1 VAVRSPRRAES
12 PTQAMLSIGALSAA
26 TGIPVDTIRTW
37 ERRYGFP
44 VAERKPSG
52 HRLYALSTAP
62 RLRRIAQAIARGH
75 RAAEVVAAPETTL
88 EALLATLPPAPREQ
102 QPSPRVERSL
112 GSTSADAGGGL
123 VEAVHAFDAERLK
136 RAFQAD
142 WARLGP
148 LEFLEQRAAPFLTAV
163 GQAWEQKELDV
174 RHEHFASSVLGDFLR
189 AVRSPLDDRAR
200 GPLAVLATLPGELHG
215 LGLQMSALVF
225 ALAGW
230 RTLPL
235 GVDTPVA
242 QIVALAREAPVT
254 AVAVSCVQQRRR
266 ADAAALRALRQRLPR
281 HVALLVGG
289 SSAPNTVQ
297 QRGIY
302 VMSDL
307 ASLDRWLREWTRER
321 GAPGRGGP
329 GAPHQG

>member
-1 VAVRSPRRAES
+1 MAVRTARRAGS
-12 PTQAMLSIGALSAA
+12 PGQGMLSIGALSAA

-52 HRLYALSTAP
+52 HRLYALATAP

-75 RAAEVVAAPETTL
+75 RAAEVVPAAETTL
-88 EALLATLPPAPREQ
+88 EALLASLPPASREQ
-102 QPSPRVERSL
+102 QPSPRAEASL
-112 GSTSADAGGGL
+112 GPASADAGGGL
-123 VEAVHAFDAERLK
+123 LEAVQAFDGERLK

-148 LEFLEQRAAPFLTAV
+148 LEFLEQRAAPFLTSV
-163 GQAWEQKELDV
+163 GQAWEENALDV
-174 RHEHFASSVLGDFLR
+174 RHEHFASSILGDFLR
-189 AVRSPLDDRAR
+189 AVRLPREDRAR

-242 QIVALAREAPVT
+242 QMVALAREAPVA
-254 AVAVSCVQQRRR
+254 AVAVSCVQERKRT
-266 ADAAALRALRQRLPR
+266 DAAALRALRQRLPR

-289 SSAPNTVQ
+289 SAAPDTVR
-297 QRGIY
+297 QRGIH

-307 ASLDRWLREWTRER
+307 GSLDRWLREETRDR
-321 GAPGRGGP
+321 
-329 GAPHQG
+329 

>member
-1 VAVRSPRRAES
+1 MAVRTARRAES
-12 PTQAMLSIGALSAA
+12 PGQGMLSIGALSAA

-52 HRLYALSTAP
+52 HRLYALATAP

-75 RAAEVVAAPETTL
+75 RAAEVVPAAETTL
-88 EALLATLPPAPREQ
+88 EALLATLPPASREQ
-102 QPSPRVERSL
+102 QPSARAETSL
-112 GSTSADAGGGL
+112 GPANANAGGGL
-123 VEAVHAFDAERLK
+123 LEAVEAFDGERLK

-148 LEFLEQRAAPFLTAV
+148 LEFLEQRAAPFLTSV
-163 GQAWEQKELDV
+163 GQAWEENALDI
-174 RHEHFASSVLGDFLR
+174 RHEHFASSILGDFLR
-189 AVRSPLDDRAR
+189 AVRLPLEDRAR

-242 QIVALAREAPVT
+242 QIVALAREAPVA
-254 AVAVSCVQQRRR
+254 AVAVSCVQERKRT
-266 ADAAALRALRQRLPR
+266 DAAALRALRQRLPR

-289 SSAPNTVQ
+289 SAAPDTVR

-307 ASLDRWLREWTRER
+307 GSLDRWLREEMRDR
-321 GAPGRGGP
+321 
-329 GAPHQG
+329 